1 MTKIQEIKE
10 QIAYDGGYTDY
21 EDCIDE
27 CMRHYAEWYAIKCLQ
42 IASESVKTE
51 QVMNIQQGYEPF
63 AETRINKGSIL
74 NIKFPPHD

>member
-1 MTKIQEIKE
+1 VTTIEEIKE
-10 QIAYDGGYTDY
+10 QIRLDGGYPDY
-21 EDCIDE
+21 NEYVNE
-27 CMRHYAEWYAIKCLQ
+27 CMRHYAVIYAIKCLQ

-74 NIKFPPHD
+74 NIKLPPHD